1 MRTSVPP
8 NEGVAQSG
16 HQRVRRLRAVR
27 SMKAMTW
34 NSVDKI
40 ASFDAFRFVDRISPR
55 PLLVIVGS
63 QAVTSWMARDAFIAA
78 GNPKEVFWIEGAS
91 HNDLY
96 DKDQYVSPAVSKLKS
111 FFDASL
117 SA

>member
-1 MRTSVPP
+1 
-8 NEGVAQSG
+8 
-16 HQRVRRLRAVR
+16 
-27 SMKAMTW
+27 MKAMTW

-55 PLLVIVGS
+55 PLLGS

-78 GNPKEVFWIEGAS
+78 GNPKEVFWIEGPS

-111 FFDASL
+111 FVDASL